1 MVNLLQK
8 HSYFYN
14 LPRHLIAQFPLSD
27 RPQSRLMVLDKQ
39 AQTISDRH
47 FYDIVDLL
55 QAGDVLVI
63 NKTKVIPARL
73 FGFKAN
79 GTKIEVFLLHQ
90 LEKDIWS
97 CLVHPGK
104 RIKQPQTLTFS
115 PELSGE
121 ISASDEEGLREI
133 TFHYTGDFWQILD
146 KCGHIPLPPYIER
159 TDEAKDHETYQTVYA
174 SENGSVAAP
183 TAGLHF
189 TREIMDSL
197 QKKGIIITEV
207 ILHVGLGTFRPVKT
221 DDISQHKMHSE
232 FCLIPAQTAELV
244 NLAKLEN
251 RRVIAVGT
259 TSARTLE
266 SFAKDGLLA
275 SGEKWTDI
283 FIYPGKQFQIVDVLL
298 TNFHLPESTLIMLVA
313 AFAGYEFT
321 LEAYQKAVQSEYRFF
336 SYGDAMLII

>member
-8 HSYFYN
+8 HSYSYH
-14 LPRHLIAQFPLSD
+14 LPKHLIAQFPLSD
-27 RPQSRLMVLDKQ
+27 RPQSRLLVLDRQ
-39 AQTISDRH
+39 TQTISDRH

-55 QAGDVLVI
+55 KAGDVLVI

-73 FGFKAN
+73 YGFKAN
-79 GTKIEVFLLHQ
+79 GTKIEVFLLHRIS
-90 LEKDIWS
+90 EDIWS

-104 RIKQPQTLTFS
+104 RIKQPQTLIFS
-115 PELSGE
+115 SELSGE
-121 ISASDEEGLREI
+121 ISSSDDDGLRYI
-133 TFHYTGDFWQILD
+133 TFQFTGDFWQILQ

-159 TDEAKDHETYQTVYA
+159 TDEAKDQETYQTVYA
-174 SENGSVAAP
+174 SANGSVAAP

-189 TREIMDSL
+189 SQDILDKL
-197 QKKGIIITEV
+197 QAKGIIIAEV

-221 DDISQHKMHSE
+221 DDITEHKMHSE
-232 FCLIPAQTAELV
+232 FCIIPIQTANAV
-244 NLAKLEN
+244 NQAKQEN

-266 SFAKDGLLA
+266 SFAQNGCLS

-321 LEAYQKAVQSEYRFF
+321 LHAYQKAVQAEYRFF
-336 SYGDAMLII
+336 SYGDAMLIV